1 VEIGLVLTPG
11 MMRQRSGDRYFQIAG
26 QQYRINNSPSLGC
39 YQEVLTGLYYQLTNL
54 LSHHSRL
61 LFLRL
66 DLKVYRYSKDNKLLS
81 DFLRL
86 LKRNLKSY
94 FGFTRVGYLW
104 VRELSTTDRQHY
116 HLILLLDGNKVQH
129 PKNVINIAEE
139 VAYKCEMP
147 VPYTPKN
154 AYLKISRN
162 DKENFDAAMYRGSYL
177 AKTRSKQCRKR
188 IRSFGSSNIKPRGD

>member
-1 VEIGLVLTPG
+1 MEIGLVLTPG

-26 QQYRINNSPSLGC
+26 QQYRINNSPTLGC
-39 YQEVLTGLYYQLTNL
+39 YQEILTGLYYQLTNL

-81 DFLRL
+81 YFLRL

-104 VRELSTTDRQHY
+104 VRELSITDRQHY

-139 VAYKCEMP
+139 VAYTCEMP
-147 VPYTPKN
+147 VPFTPKN

-177 AKTRSKQCRKR
+177 AKTRSKQCGKR

>member
-1 VEIGLVLTPG
+1 
-11 MMRQRSGDRYFQIAG
+11 M
-26 QQYRINNSPSLGC
+26 C
-39 YQEVLTGLYYQLTNL
+39 YSEVLECLYYQLRNL

-66 DLKVYRYSKDNKLLS
+66 DLRVYQYSKDNKSLS
-81 DFLRL
+81 DLLRL
-86 LKRNLKSY
+86 LKRNLKRY

-104 VRELSTTDRQHY
+104 VRELSRTDKQHY
-116 HLILLLDGNKVQH
+116 HLVLLLDGNKVQH

-139 VAYKCEMP
+139 VAYKYEMP

-177 AKTRSKQCRKR
+177 AKTRSKQCGKR